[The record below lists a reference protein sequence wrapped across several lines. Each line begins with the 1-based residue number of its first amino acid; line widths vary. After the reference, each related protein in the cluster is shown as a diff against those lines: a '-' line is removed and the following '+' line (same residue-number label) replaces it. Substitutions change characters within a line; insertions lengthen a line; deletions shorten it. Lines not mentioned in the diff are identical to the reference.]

1 MPLSQACHDREQS
14 WAVEKVSKDF
24 ANTTCSSQGDGV
36 QPREFRF
43 RNTRGSTTQLRVAS
57 FAMSFRKKWWNFL
70 FEDLFFGAPL
80 LVTPMCGL
88 QKGLR

>member
-1 MPLSQACHDREQS
+1 VASDLKKEVQCDREQS
-14 WAVEKVSKDF
+14 DF

-57 FAMSFRKKWWNFL
+57 LAMSFRKKWWNFL